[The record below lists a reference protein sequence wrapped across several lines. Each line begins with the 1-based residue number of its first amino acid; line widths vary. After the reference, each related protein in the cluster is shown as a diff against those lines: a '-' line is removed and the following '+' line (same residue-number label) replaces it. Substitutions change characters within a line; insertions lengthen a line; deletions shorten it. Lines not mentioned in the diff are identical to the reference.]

1 MATTSSTTTLEA
13 QLLSELN
20 KVDAIS
26 ALIQSATI
34 EVVDRPENERFC
46 ARYTARLVS
55 PSGMVWRE
63 TYPHNDL
70 TVIAQ
75 RVARW

>member
-1 MATTSSTTTLEA
+1 MATTTTTPLED
-13 QLLSELN
+13 LLFAELD
-20 KVDAIS
+20 KIDATS
-26 ALIQSATI
+26 ALIASATLT
-34 EVVDRPENERFC
+34 VVDKPENERFC
-46 ARYTARLVS
+46 ARYTAKLIS

-70 TVIAQ
+70 AVIAQ